1 MQALKIAAAAVL
13 AASTISFITVGAIK
27 IRDSPD
33 KLIGGSMLA
42 AGIIELYMCLMC
54 TCFYYILSEKITP
67 YSSDRQ
73 RGGALDP
80 ADECCICCETFGE
93 TQAKPIH
100 RIPEC
105 QHAFHASCIN
115 AWLEIKQTCP
125 LCKVEVRN

>member
-1 MQALKIAAAAVL
+1 MQALKISGAAVL

-33 KLIGGSMLA
+33 DKLVGGSLLA
-42 AGIIELYMCLMC
+42 AGIIELYMCLMF

-67 YSSDRQ
+67 YPQ

-80 ADECCICCETFGE
+80 ADECCICCETLGE

>member
-1 MQALKIAAAAVL
+1 MQALKIAGAAVL

-33 KLIGGSMLA
+33 DKLVGGSLLA

-54 TCFYYILSEKITP
+54 TCVYYILSEKITP
-67 YSSDRQ
+67 YRE

-105 QHAFHASCIN
+105 QHAFHASCIS
-115 AWLEIKQTCP
+115 AWLDIKQTCP